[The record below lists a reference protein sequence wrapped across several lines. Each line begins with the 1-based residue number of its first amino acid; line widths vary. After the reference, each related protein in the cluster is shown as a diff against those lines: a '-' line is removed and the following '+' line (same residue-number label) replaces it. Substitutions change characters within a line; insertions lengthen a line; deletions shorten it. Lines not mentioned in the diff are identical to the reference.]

1 MRRCHSIIVPAKCQ
15 AGTENHPLRADSQL
29 LIFRC
34 LLLFPLPA
42 LSSPPVRTHIFEAR
56 ETIGKPRSTRP
67 GTGAASEGVVLLRT
81 DIDARVCDL
90 AVYIIEHRATVRT
103 AAKQFGVSK
112 STVHKD
118 LTERLPRLDPGLYR
132 QVRALLDLNKA
143 ERHIRG
149 GLATRRKYKG
159 E

>member
-1 MRRCHSIIVPAKCQ
+1 MRISL
-15 AGTENHPLRADSQL
+15 EERA
-29 LIFRC
+29 
-34 LLLFPLPA
+34 
-42 LSSPPVRTHIFEAR
+42 
-56 ETIGKPRSTRP
+56 
-67 GTGAASEGVVLLRT
+67 
-81 DIDARVCDL
+81 CDL
-90 AVYIIEHRATVRT
+90 AVYIIENRATVRA
-103 AAKQFGVSK
+103 AAKVFGVSK

-118 LTERLPRLDPGLYR
+118 LTERLPRVKPGLYS